1 MSGPSRCFHCQEPIP
16 AGAQWSAQVGG
27 VEQAVCCIGCRAAVE
42 WIQGQGLGDYYRL
55 RCEGVGPGPAAS
67 SDYSVLDR
75 PSVQQYYAVQCAPG
89 LYELSLSVEGLRC
102 AACTWLIE
110 RALAGVAGVD
120 RVKVHALTQRVT
132 LRWRP
137 ERIALSQLAQRL
149 AALGYQ
155 PHLADPARE
164 HERIR
169 RERRDAMKRLV
180 VAGVGMMQ
188 AMMYGVALYAGAFEG
203 MDPTVRDF
211 FRWVSMAV
219 SAPVIFYAGQPFFLG
234 AWREWQARRLGMDTP
249 VALALALAF
258 LASIYESARG
268 GAEVYFDSLTM
279 FVFFLLLGRFAE
291 QNVRHRAQVSLGVL
305 STGLPP
311 LARRLRGDE
320 IEEVATLELV
330 AGDEIQ
336 VAVGTTVPADGVLL
350 REAADLDEAMLTGE
364 SHPVARQPGDTVLA
378 GSLVVS
384 RPVRLQVSRTGA
396 ATTISAL
403 ARMADAAQ
411 ADKPES
417 LQMAERV
424 ARFFIAR
431 VLVLTAVTGLIWLW
445 FAPERAF
452 SVALAVLV
460 VSCPCALSLA
470 LPTALAA
477 ASQGLARLGVLVV
490 RPAALEAL
498 AGVRQ
503 VVLDKT
509 GTLTDG
515 RIRISH
521 ISLAPGV
528 DRAQALALA
537 ATLER
542 DAHHPIARA
551 FAGAGVAEVAV
562 QAVQVAGEGV
572 EAVIHGHRYR
582 LGRPQWALE
591 PDHGS
596 YGVPEGDVLLSRDGV
611 GLAGFRL
618 ADQQR
623 VDAAPALEAL
633 RALGLGTLLVSGDTA
648 PRVAQL
654 ADRLG
659 IERWHSDQR
668 PADKISL
675 LERFQALDGP
685 ALMVGDGINDAPVL
699 GRAAVSAA
707 MGQGADL
714 AKAHADLI
722 LLGQRLTALPQACA
736 LSRRTLATIRQ
747 NLRWSYG
754 YNALAIP
761 AAALGYVPP
770 WLAAIGMSL
779 SSLIVVWNSMRL
791 ARVRDLP
798 GVPRA
803 EAEST
808 YTSAVIERR
817 A

>member
-1 MSGPSRCFHCQEPIP
+1 MGSSISRCFHCQEALP
-16 AGAQWSAQVGG
+16 ATVFVVTVAG
-27 VEQAVCCIGCRAAVE
+27 VERPVCCIGCRAAVE
-42 WIQGQGLGDYYRL
+42 WIHGQGLGDYYRL
-55 RCEGVGPGPAAS
+55 RTEGAGPGPATDAS
-67 SDYSVLDR
+67 FVVFDR
-75 PSVQQYYAVQCAPG
+75 PSVLHYYAVETAPG
-89 LYELSLSVEGLRC
+89 VLEIALALEGMRC

-110 RALAGVAGVD
+110 RALAGVPGVE
-120 RVKVHALTQRVT
+120 RVRVQALTQRVS

-137 ERIALSQLAQRL
+137 DQVSLAQLAARL
-149 AALGYQ
+149 AALGYS

-169 RERRDAMKRLV
+169 QERRVAMKRLV

-211 FRWVSMAV
+211 FRWVSMTV
-219 SAPVIFYAGQPFFLG
+219 SAPVIFYSGQPFFSG
-234 AWREWQARRLGMDTP
+234 AWREWRARRLGMDTP

-258 LASIYESARG
+258 AASIYESIRG

-291 QNVRHRAQVSLGVL
+291 QNVRHRAQISLGVL
-305 STGLPP
+305 SSGLPP

-320 IEEVATLELV
+320 IEEVATLELQP
-330 AGDEIQ
+330 GDEIS
-336 VAVGTTVPADGVLL
+336 VAVGATVPADGELL

-364 SHPVARQPGDTVLA
+364 SAAIHKLPGSSVLA
-378 GSLVVS
+378 GSLALS
-384 RPVRLQVSRTGA
+384 RPLRLRVQRTGA
-396 ATTISAL
+396 ATAWSAL

-411 ADKPES
+411 AEKPAN
-417 LQMAERV
+417 LLMAERI

-431 VLVLTAVTGLIWLW
+431 VLVLTAVTGLIWLLV
-445 FAPERAF
+445 APERAF

-477 ASQGLARLGVLVV
+477 ASQGLVKLGVVVV

-503 VVLDKT
+503 VLLDKT

-515 RIRISH
+515 QVRIVRVA
-521 ISLAPGV
+521 LAPGADEARV
-528 DRAQALALA
+528 RALA

-551 FAGAGVAEVAV
+551 FAGPGVAAQVTDSAQLAGDGV
-562 QAVQVAGEGV
+562 QATLDGC
-572 EAVIHGHRYR
+572 RYR
-582 LGRPQWALE
+582 LGRPAWAVDGAVATQL
-591 PDHGS
+591 
-596 YGVPEGDVLLSRDGV
+596 EGDVLLSCDGV
-611 GLAGFRL
+611 ALAGFQL
-618 ADQQR
+618 EDQLR
-623 VDAAPALEAL
+623 SDAPEAI
-633 RALGLGTLLVSGDTA
+633 RAFESLGLRTQLLSGDTA
-648 PRVAQL
+648 LRVAEV
-654 ADRLG
+654 AARLG
-659 IERWHSDQR
+659 IADWHSDQR
-668 PADKISL
+668 PLDKIAT
-675 LERFQALDGP
+675 LERAQASAGP

-699 GRAAVSAA
+699 GCAAVSAA

-722 LLGQRLTALPQACA
+722 LLGQRLCALPQAVTLA
-736 LSRRTLATIRQ
+736 RRTLQTIEQ

-754 YNALAIP
+754 YNAIAIP
-761 AAALGYVPP
+761 AAALGWVPP
-770 WLAAIGMSL
+770 WLAAIGMSV

-791 ARVRDLP
+791 AR
-798 GVPRA
+798 
-803 EAEST
+803 
-808 YTSAVIERR
+808 SAVVPPATGRSSAETAPTTILERSV
-817 A
+817 